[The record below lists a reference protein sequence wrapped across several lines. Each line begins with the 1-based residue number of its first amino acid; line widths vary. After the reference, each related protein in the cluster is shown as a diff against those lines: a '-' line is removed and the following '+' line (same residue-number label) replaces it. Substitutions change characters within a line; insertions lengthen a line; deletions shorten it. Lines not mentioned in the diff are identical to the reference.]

1 MRLKLSALLLSTA
14 LVTGF
19 GATAVVLAPVLA
31 PVAVAQTAGEVDVD
45 ALLKMLPADVTGSYE
60 SKSYDAISG
69 ITTVRKLKIADTSAP
84 DQNFVAVD
92 ELGLRGLDLDAIGYV
107 TDFSKYGATPDETF
121 KQLFGDVTI
130 RNASITAD
138 GKAVASLESLT
149 FGGVQAKQLPAKPPG
164 YGGGMSDDSAEMSF
178 VGAILDSVI
187 SGPFEI
193 VNLTV
198 EESPEQKTSI
208 GKINIGGYTRGQLG
222 ASSLENM
229 QASGDGIVTRMASA
243 ENGGADISKAIPWM
257 IKAEMPPITSEPL
270 LYIAGGSAKGLDYD
284 IMGSKLTIAEY
295 SLDPVNFY
303 WFVPSSLK
311 LAITDI
317 IYTPA
322 AGPDDMLTGGEL
334 SQLGLS
340 RLDLDFGL
348 DWAFD
353 GDAKTAQLKQLTI
366 NESQLFDTELK
377 LDLSS
382 VDIAQ
387 LVNEQTMQ
395 MAAMQIG
402 LTYGHLIVKN
412 NGGFQ
417 KMLEVAAR
425 EQNSTPDALKSE
437 AIQQLTAMEGG
448 VPMPD
453 GTVKPPTDR
462 VKSIMLAL
470 KAFIESPGTLT
481 VKLQPASPV
490 NAGIAMGG
498 MMDPMGAADMLGIT
512 VESTGQ

>member
-1 MRLKLSALLLSTA
+1 MKLSALLLSTA

-19 GATAVVLAPVLA
+19 GATALVLAPAVA
-31 PVAVAQTAGEVDVD
+31 PVAMAQTAGEVDVD
-45 ALLKMLPADVTGSYE
+45 ALLKLLPENMTGSYE

-69 ITTVRKLKIADTSAP
+69 ITTVKKLKLADKGAP
-84 DQNFVAVD
+84 DQNFIAVD
-92 ELGLRGLDLDAIGYV
+92 ELGLRGLDLDAIAYV

-130 RNASITAD
+130 KNASITAD
-138 GKAVASLESLT
+138 GKMMASLESLT

-164 YGGGMSDDSAEMSF
+164 YEGGGMSNEADNF
-178 VGAILDSVI
+178 KFLGAILDSVI

-198 EESPEQKTSI
+198 EEGTGQKTSV

-222 ASSLENM
+222 PSSLENM
-229 QASGDGIVTRMASA
+229 TAEAEGIKTTMASA

-257 IKAEMPPITSEPL
+257 IKAEMPPVTSEPL
-270 LYIAGGSAKGLDYD
+270 LYIAGGSAKGIDYD

-303 WFVPSSLK
+303 WLVPSSLK
-311 LAITDI
+311 LAITDMV
-317 IYTPA
+317 YTPA

-334 SQLGLS
+334 GELGLS
-340 RLDLDFGL
+340 KLDLDFGL

-377 LDLSS
+377 LDL
-382 VDIAQ
+382 VGLDLAQ

-402 LTYGHLIVKN
+402 LAFGQLYVKN
-412 NGGFQ
+412 NGGFE
-417 KMLEVAAR
+417 KVLELAAR
-425 EQNSTPDALKSE
+425 EEQTTPE
-437 AIQQLTAMEGG
+437 AMKDMLTQQLAAMEGG

-462 VKSIMLAL
+462 VKSIIAAL
-470 KAFIESPGTLT
+470 KSFVQSPGTLT
-481 VKLQPASPV
+481 VKVAPASPV

-498 MMDPMGAADMLGIT
+498 MMDPMGAADTLGIT
-512 VESTGQ
+512 VESTGK